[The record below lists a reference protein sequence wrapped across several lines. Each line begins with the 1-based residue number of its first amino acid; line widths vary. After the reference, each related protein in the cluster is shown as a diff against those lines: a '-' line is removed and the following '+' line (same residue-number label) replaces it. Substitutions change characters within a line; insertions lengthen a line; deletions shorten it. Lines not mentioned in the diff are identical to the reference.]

1 VTKASRAGSVEL
13 ALSVDPLDLTKRPP
27 RSPREL
33 LPGLELLMA
42 ARTVDKIRATL
53 PGGNIGEYQITGF
66 SSSLLNSL
74 GIVEGAL
81 RAATARA
88 QSDAEIAAWIREH
101 SDPSTYPEINAK
113 LEARTIGERLDD
125 PTFVE
130 RYPVVRELPP
140 ETSRIDLLVADDA
153 QAFKRRD

>member
-1 VTKASRAGSVEL
+1 VTEASTPGLVEL
-13 ALSVDPLDLTKRPP
+13 PLPVDPLDLTKRPP

-33 LPGLELLMA
+33 LPGLDLLMA

-74 GIVEGAL
+74 GVLEGAL

-88 QSDAEIAAWIREH
+88 ESDAQIATWIREH
-101 SDPSTYPEINAK
+101 SDPSGYAEINAK
-113 LEARTIGERLDD
+113 LEGRTIGERLGD
-125 PTFVE
+125 PAFVE

-153 QAFKRRD
+153 QAFKERG